1 MEYGAYGRT
10 WWSKK
15 WLDYLLSGASARDID
30 LAFKYVGRGQV
41 QPFTV
46 SDNLVMAEVK
56 GPNGGS
62 HNVYLVFPKFDKARA
77 DVCLRLLKQHPV

>member
-1 MEYGAYGRT
+1 MEYGVYGST

-15 WLDYLLSGASARDID
+15 WLDHLLSGASARDID

-46 SDNLVMAEVK
+46 SDNRVMAEVK
-56 GPNGGS
+56 EIG
-62 HNVYLVFPKFDKARA
+62 RA
-77 DVCLRLLKQHPV
+77 SCRERV